1 MIYFDNG
8 ATTQAYEECA
18 DIIKKYLLEDFY
30 NPSALYHNAIM
41 VSRELTKTREDFLQL
56 LGGDG
61 NFIFTASGSEAD
73 NLAMLCTRKR
83 NNGKII
89 VSNTEHSAIYQCA
102 KELERQGYEVLYAPV
117 DNSGRVIIDK
127 FEKLLDKNVCLVSIM
142 HINNESGCINDI
154 EKIVKLTKKV
164 APKALVHSDGVQAF
178 GKIKIN
184 LKKLGVDLYS
194 ISGHKIHGPKGI
206 GGLFY
211 KKSVSLKPII
221 YGGGQEFNIRSATEN
236 IPYIMAFDYAANKVY
251 QDFEQKYYKKM
262 QILEYIKQN
271 VLENIKDVICLTPS
285 ENYSSHILSF
295 AFKNIRGEVLMHSL
309 EQEGF
314 IVGIGSAC
322 NSHHGAGRFAQA
334 IGLDKD
340 YEKGE
345 IRISFS
351 EFNTMEEAE
360 KLVKALIKNVEN
372 LRNFIQK

>member
-41 VSRELTKTREDFLQL
+41 VSRELTKAREDFLKL

-360 KLVKALIKNVEN
+360 KLVKALIINVEN